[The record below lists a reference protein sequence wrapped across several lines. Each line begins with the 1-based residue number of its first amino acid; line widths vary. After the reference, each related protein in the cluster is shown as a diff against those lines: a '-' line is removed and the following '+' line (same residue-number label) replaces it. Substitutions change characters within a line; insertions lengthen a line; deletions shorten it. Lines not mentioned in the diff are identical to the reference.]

1 MHVAEQIAPPTFR
14 LVLFL
19 LSLVHQAISASHLQ
33 LLSFILD
40 VVFGF
45 YVIVVLC
52 DLVIILIAQDRL
64 LFDPRLGI
72 DYLSLVAFEA
82 VDAREDKGKVHVV
95 AIIFL
100 VQAAFIVDALR
111 T

>member
-1 MHVAEQIAPPTFR
+1 MYVAEQIAPPTFC

-19 LSLVHQAISASHLQ
+19 LIVVYQTISAYHLQ

-64 LFDPRLGI
+64 FFDTRLGI
-72 DYLSLVAFEA
+72 DYLSLIAFEA
-82 VDAREDKGKVHVV
+82 IDA
-95 AIIFL
+95 
-100 VQAAFIVDALR
+100 
-111 T
+111 

>member
-1 MHVAEQIAPPTFR
+1 M
-14 LVLFL
+14 
-19 LSLVHQAISASHLQ
+19 
-33 LLSFILD
+33 
-40 VVFGF
+40 
-45 YVIVVLC
+45 VLC

-64 LFDPRLGI
+64 FFDTRLGI
-72 DYLSLVAFEA
+72 DYLSLIAFEA
-82 VDAREDKGKVHVV
+82 IDAWENKGIVHIV